1 MHDSGFDTDLSNITI
16 ELISF
21 FAIIMI
27 ITIQKSLQLYYKQ
40 KLLVQEL
47 DATKEKLEE
56 KIKEVEGLEKDNIE
70 ISKKNHTIIHKQNSL
85 EHKIDEMLMKTE
97 ISKEEAGEIRD
108 RLKAIEK
115 EANKEKTV
123 IELDKT
129 EIQQIDDMLKYMQSE
144 CSKNNIDFELQLKG
158 NIHYMTNNLI
168 TKEDLETLIA
178 DHIKNAIIAIKHT
191 ENINRSILVRLG
203 MIDENYALYIYD
215 SGIEFEK
222 ETLENLGKKPST
234 THKDESLLCC
244 AKKESELPFASNTTQ
259 HDFHFDERVCDS
271 DFLSIVAN
279 YMRKYACA
287 PVEEAQKL
295 IDMMHPTWK
304 GKYEDYSTHKADA
317 TQLWQVNRE
326 RKYQNAPR
334 ASVAECRMIDMYV
347 QLIAAAKIYS
357 VDVLNGYRGMT
368 VLDGNKVVISFSRR
382 DIPDALEVDYFGSWA
397 VAVRNKFGNDVQ
409 LEYRISN
416 G

>member
-1 MHDSGFDTDLSNITI
+1 MSTGQYFPHQYNAHDD
-16 ELISF
+16 
-21 FAIIMI
+21 
-27 ITIQKSLQLYYKQ
+27 
-40 KLLVQEL
+40 
-47 DATKEKLEE
+47 EKLQQVIINHGLAGYAVFFLLLEYLGQKKDRVLSKDFYKVLSWNYRIDEGLVRSVVEDYGLFEVSDNHFSSDGLNDRMAVLDDKIAKRKAAGALGGLKKAENRSKFVANGQQISSNASDLLEKNVANFQQTSSNALANSSNKNKGEENNKEE
-56 KIKEVEGLEKDNIE
+56 KNTTNKDK
-70 ISKKNHTIIHKQNSL
+70 S
-85 EHKIDEMLMKTE
+85 
-97 ISKEEAGEIRD
+97 
-108 RLKAIEK
+108 
-115 EANKEKTV
+115 
-123 IELDKT
+123 
-129 EIQQIDDMLKYMQSE
+129 
-144 CSKNNIDFELQLKG
+144 
-158 NIHYMTNNLI
+158 
-168 TKEDLETLIA
+168 
-178 DHIKNAIIAIKHT
+178 
-191 ENINRSILVRLG
+191 
-203 MIDENYALYIYD
+203 
-215 SGIEFEK
+215 
-222 ETLENLGKKPST
+222 
-234 THKDESLLCC
+234 LCC

-304 GKYEDYSTHKADA
+304 GKYEDYSEHKADA
-317 TQLWQVNRE
+317 TQLWQVNRD

-368 VLDGNKVVISFSRR
+368 VLDGNKVVINFSRR
-382 DIPDALEVDYFGSWA
+382 DIPDALEVDYFGTWA

>member
-1 MHDSGFDTDLSNITI
+1 MSTGQYFPHQYNAHDD
-16 ELISF
+16 
-21 FAIIMI
+21 
-27 ITIQKSLQLYYKQ
+27 
-40 KLLVQEL
+40 
-47 DATKEKLEE
+47 EKLQQ
-56 KIKEVEGLEKDNIE
+56 V
-70 ISKKNHTIIHKQNSL
+70 IIHHGLVGYAVFFLLLEYLGQKKDRILSKDFYKVLSWNYRIDEDVVRSVVEDYGLFEVSDNHFSSDGLNDRMAALDDKIAKRRAAGAMGGQKRVANLKQNSSNAQAML
-85 EHKIDEMLMKTE
+85 EENQANSKQCLSNVEANSSNKRRED
-97 ISKEEAGEIRD
+97 KEE
-108 RLKAIEK
+108 
-115 EANKEKTV
+115 NKEKNTTNK
-123 IELDKT
+123 DK
-129 EIQQIDDMLKYMQSE
+129 
-144 CSKNNIDFELQLKG
+144 
-158 NIHYMTNNLI
+158 
-168 TKEDLETLIA
+168 
-178 DHIKNAIIAIKHT
+178 
-191 ENINRSILVRLG
+191 
-203 MIDENYALYIYD
+203 
-215 SGIEFEK
+215 
-222 ETLENLGKKPST
+222 
-234 THKDESLLCC
+234 SLLCC
-244 AKKESELPFASNTTQ
+244 DKKESELPFASNTTQ

-287 PVEEAQKL
+287 PVEEACKL

-304 GKYEDYSTHKADA
+304 GKYEDYSEHKADA
-317 TQLWQVNRE
+317 TQLWQVDRE

-368 VLDGNKVVISFSRR
+368 VLDGNKVVINFSRR

>member
-1 MHDSGFDTDLSNITI
+1 MSTGQYFPHQYNAHDD
-16 ELISF
+16 
-21 FAIIMI
+21 
-27 ITIQKSLQLYYKQ
+27 
-40 KLLVQEL
+40 
-47 DATKEKLEE
+47 EKLQQVIINHGLAGYAVFFLLLEYLGQKKDRVLSKDFYKVLSWNYRIDE
-56 KIKEVEGLEKDNIE
+56 DVVRSVVEDYGLFEVSDNHFSSDGLNDRMAALDDKIAKRKAAGALGGQKRVANL
-70 ISKKNHTIIHKQNSL
+70 KQNSSNAQAML
-85 EHKIDEMLMKTE
+85 EENQAN
-97 ISKEEAGEIRD
+97 SKQCLSNVQANSSNKNKGE
-108 RLKAIEK
+108 EK
-115 EANKEKTV
+115 EK
-123 IELDKT
+123 
-129 EIQQIDDMLKYMQSE
+129 
-144 CSKNNIDFELQLKG
+144 
-158 NIHYMTNNLI
+158 
-168 TKEDLETLIA
+168 
-178 DHIKNAIIAIKHT
+178 
-191 ENINRSILVRLG
+191 
-203 MIDENYALYIYD
+203 
-215 SGIEFEK
+215 
-222 ETLENLGKKPST
+222 ST
-234 THKDESLLCC
+234 TNKDKSLLCC

-304 GKYEDYSTHKADA
+304 GKYEDYSEHKADA
-317 TQLWQVNRE
+317 TQLWQVDRD

-368 VLDGNKVVISFSRR
+368 VLDGNKVVINFSRR